1 MRMTC
6 EPPQL
11 PIGTPLPSDP
21 AEARELIASELQ
33 LAEQHDRLMAWLAEC
48 ERERTEF
55 CFEV

>member
-1 MRMTC
+1 MTC

-48 ERERTEF
+48 DRERTEF